1 MTTNNASIITATAT
15 ATANALWTCITST
28 HELASSIALLCNANG
43 ENYKEAGASLRVA
56 WDEIGYDVL
65 PSQATRTLVEACFQ
79 TNMERKSASQFLNAM
94 GLVTKQRISQLLSV
108 VFDGDKSKNN
118 NNGKADK
125 KSQEGLDKPNGNG
138 FTFEQILAS
147 LQSLDKLTMEQAQI
161 LASVAASKIA

>member
-1 MTTNNASIITATAT
+1 MTTNNATTTTATQAT
-15 ATANALWTCITST
+15 KTADSLWNCITSNQS
-28 HELASSIALLCNANG
+28 LAEDVALLCNVHD
-43 ENYKEAGASLRVA
+43 EDFKKAGASLRVA

-65 PSQATRTLVEACFQ
+65 HPQATRLLVEACFQ

-118 NNGKADK
+118 GNGKADK
-125 KSQEGLDKPNGNG
+125 KSQEGLDKSGKG

-147 LQSLDKLTMEQAQI
+147 LKSLPSLTMEQAQI
-161 LASVAASKIA
+161 LASVAASKIG